1 MIWAGARMP
10 APGWVWVVGAVVAS
24 VLLFWAQAGAQELN
38 GLLTSSYSA
47 ARSRTSE
54 ETRADFDNVR
64 ETLDVNW
71 NRFISPVLGYRLSL
85 RAERLDGSSL
95 VTGGGTQTST
105 ETSSLLLQPGLDLTL
120 ATPGLS
126 INGGYRL
133 RESFR
138 DETSQSTLRLSERNA
153 FLRLFYN
160 PEQLPSVSLQLERST
175 SVDNR
180 HPVARDEADTRFQAG
195 SQWTL
200 RDLSLGYTFGR
211 LVHEDHQQERTETQD
226 SHVGTAGYAGRFF
239 DDRLTVQTD
248 LSMNY
253 SRTVDEFFS
262 PGTAQFDRALQAALQ
277 AGPNLNPLLG
287 PMVSFAP
294 PFPLTPFSAV
304 GFRLPASEA
313 VTDIVIG
320 LAVSPACDLPG
331 CDLRTFL
338 AFRVFF
344 TDDDPTSILAAWT
357 EVASVSPA
365 WDSVQSRFTLTI
377 PATAARSFKA
387 WVSANSYPGPITATA
402 ISAPTTVG
410 VTAGSER
417 SRSSRS
423 GTLSTGL
430 SYTPIKAV
438 TVSYNMNVNVS
449 RQDPEAIDTT
459 SGSQT
464 LSLTVRPHPLVT
476 TTAIAQYSFNDSNQ
490 AGAVDTSL
498 TSYALTAGWTP
509 LTTLSTT
516 LGVGRT
522 ESRTAGQV
530 DNRND
535 TASLSAAAKVFPTLT
550 LDSAYALS
558 KGENFVSQQET
569 IGQDLTFRVAAQMAP
584 WISMVGNYG
593 VQVRDTT
600 PPPAGTNA
608 LSITH
613 TVGGGTV
620 YSVSRLVNFTTRFD
634 YVSSSDGSSLAST
647 YKVDWVPTSK
657 MSFFVSYSTTQSQF
671 GDAKS
676 STDAVTANGRWQLNR
691 ALDISANYS
700 FSHSST
706 QSTLQDVQLFNVT
719 ASARF

>member
-1 MIWAGARMP
+1 MMGAGARMP
-10 APGWVWVVGAVVAS
+10 APGRVIGAVVAS
-24 VLLFWAQAGAQELN
+24 VLLSWAQADAQELS
-38 GLLTSSYSA
+38 GLLTSSYSDS
-47 ARSRTSE
+47 RSRTSE
-54 ETRADFDNVR
+54 GTRADFANVR

-95 VTGGGTQTST
+95 LAGGGTQTNT
-105 ETSSLLLQPGLDLTL
+105 ETSSLVLQPGLDLTL

-133 RESFR
+133 RELTQ
-138 DETSQSTLRLSERNA
+138 DESSQSTLRLSERNG
-153 FLRLFYN
+153 FLRLFYS

-180 HPVARDEADTRFQAG
+180 RPLARDEADTRFQAG

-200 RDLSLGYTFGR
+200 RDLALGYTFGR
-211 LVHEDHQQERTETQD
+211 LVHEDNQQQRTETQD
-226 SHVGTAGYAGRFF
+226 THVGTAGYAGRFF

-248 LSMNY
+248 LSLNY

-277 AGPNLNPLLG
+277 AGPSLTPLLG
-287 PMVSFAP
+287 PMVSFGP

-304 GFRLPASEA
+304 GFRLPAPEE

-320 LAVSPACDLPG
+320 LAVSPACELPA

-344 TDDDPTSILAAWT
+344 TNDDPSSILAAWT
-357 EVASVSPA
+357 EVSSVSPV
-365 WDSVQSRFTLTI
+365 WDSIQSRFTLTI
-377 PATAARSFKA
+377 PSTAARSFKA
-387 WVSANSYPGPITATA
+387 WVSVNSYPGPITATA
-402 ISAPTTVG
+402 ISAPTTVA
-410 VTAGSER
+410 VTAGSQR

-423 GTLSTGL
+423 GTLSAGL
-430 SYTPIKAV
+430 SYSPIKPV
-438 TVSYNMNVNVS
+438 TVAYNMNVNVS
-449 RQDPEAIDTT
+449 HQDPEAIDTT
-459 SGSQT
+459 SGTHT
-464 LSLTVRPHPLVT
+464 LSLVVRPHAKVT
-476 TTAIAQYSFNDSNQ
+476 TTAIAQYSFNGSNQ
-490 AGAVDTSL
+490 PGAVETSL
-498 TSYALTAGWTP
+498 TSYTLTAGWTP

-522 ESRTAGQV
+522 ESRTDGQV

-535 TASLSAAAKVFPTLT
+535 TASLSAAAKVFPALT
-550 LDSAYALS
+550 LDSAYSLS
-558 KGENFVSQQET
+558 KVENFVNQQET

-600 PPPAGTNA
+600 PAPAGSTA

-657 MSFFVSYSTTQSQF
+657 ISFFVSYSTTQSHF
-671 GDAKS
+671 GDAKA
-676 STDAVTANGRWQLNR
+676 STDTVTANGRWQINR
-691 ALDISANYS
+691 ALDLSANYS
-700 FSHSST
+700 FSHSTT
-706 QSTLQDVQLFNVT
+706 QSTLQDVQLFSVA